1 MPAKKHVGCEVDI
14 KCGLNYWVSKP
25 NKLVLAAESKKVRRL
40 LEKQRPDHEQVFLIA
55 GKRSKRDKK
64 D

>member
-1 MPAKKHVGCEVDI
+1 MPTKKHARCEVDI
-14 KCGLNYWVSKP
+14 KCGLNYWVGSLILTDLSLGIEK
-25 NKLVLAAESKKVRRL
+25 ARRL
-40 LEKQRPDHEQVFLIA
+40 LEKQCPGHEQVFLIA